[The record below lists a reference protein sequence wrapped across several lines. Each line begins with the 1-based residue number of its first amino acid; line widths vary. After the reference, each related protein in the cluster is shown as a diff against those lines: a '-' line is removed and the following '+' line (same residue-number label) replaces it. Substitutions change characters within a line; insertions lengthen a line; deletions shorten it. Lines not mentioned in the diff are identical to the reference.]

1 MERRSGASV
10 RPEPIFPPPAHT
22 DMVGVMTL
30 FGKTAAMIH
39 SSTCPSSH
47 PLQVGREEGGPSK
60 HQGFPSSRR
69 RVYLVL
75 MLAGLILAADA
86 GCGSRKE
93 ISSSPGGMPSARRD
107 RNGDG
112 IGGGLTIADQRAVI
126 LKSVIEL
133 IRTAPE
139 NPGAR
144 NFAIAVDSLNQCF
157 IDEPDGRYRVDEA
170 TRALFQTLSNPP
182 AALTEL
188 ESRQWVELDAR
199 HVEDCLLYSRIT
211 RRLTRDDRSTLENL
225 ERLFDWT
232 ITQVALAPANWL
244 TLDPRLPQAQARPYD
259 VLIRGLA
266 VERGL
271 WAERS
276 WLFMALCR
284 QLNLDAALVTVDPP
298 DEQVGETL
306 LGVAVV
312 VDGEM
317 VMFNLST
324 GFPLRDAQGQRATL
338 AAMVRDPD
346 LLRGYDLPESP
357 FPVQPADL
365 VQGKVTFYLDSSR
378 GYMCPK
384 MKLLQ
389 ELLSADL
396 RMILH
401 REPSAQ
407 FDAIFKAASAAG
419 LNNPQV
425 AFWDMPRQIE
435 QLLLTSPQ
443 FVASTKDFLL
453 FFNARLELTPE
464 MPLLAARLAQLRG
477 DLGQAKTKYVNF
489 RFADRIE
496 QRDGNV
502 IQLPRELQAVLD
514 LYATYFL
521 GLCHLEAGNFENARR
536 MFEQTLTLSPEPRR
550 DLSVF
555 VYPHVFRWSALSNL
569 ARLEERAGQ
578 IAEAIRDYTRPNDLT
593 PQKVGDQQRA
603 TQLVFDDPM
612 RPLAPPRPPA
622 PTSFAGV
629 SFENA
634 PPPPSPNTAPA
645 SPASGSPASP
655 RGG

>member
-1 MERRSGASV
+1 
-10 RPEPIFPPPAHT
+10 
-22 DMVGVMTL
+22 MVGVMTL

-39 SSTCPSSH
+39 H
-47 PLQVGREEGGPSK
+47 PTRPVPRPFQTDVVGNPPARRDDSP
-60 HQGFPSSRR
+60 FTFRR
-69 RVYLVL
+69 RVRLAL
-75 MLAGLILAADA
+75 ALAGLLLAAGV

-93 ISSSPGGMPSARRD
+93 IGSSPGGIPSARRD
-107 RNGDG
+107 GGG
-112 IGGGLTIADQRAVI
+112 IGSGLTIADQRAVM

-157 IDEPDGRYRVDEA
+157 VDEPDGRYRVDEA

-182 AALTEL
+182 VALSEL

-211 RRLTRDDRSTLENL
+211 RRLIRDDRPTLENL
-225 ERLFDWT
+225 DRLFDWT
-232 ITQVALAPANWL
+232 ITQVALAPASWL
-244 TLDPRLPQAQARPYD
+244 SLDPRLPQAQARPYD

-266 VERGL
+266 VESGL

-298 DEQVGETL
+298 GESL
-306 LGVAVV
+306 LGVAVL

-324 GFPLRDAQGQRATL
+324 GFPIRDAQGGYATL
-338 AAMVRDPD
+338 AALVRDPD
-346 LLRGYDLPESP
+346 LLRGYDTPETP
-357 FPVQPADL
+357 FPVRPSDL
-365 VQGKVTFYLDSSR
+365 VEGKVTFYLDSSR

-407 FDAIFKAASAAG
+407 FDAIFKAASTAG
-419 LNNPQV
+419 LADPQV
-425 AFWDMPRQIE
+425 AFWEMPRQIE
-435 QLLLTSPQ
+435 QLLLTNPQ
-443 FVASTKDFLL
+443 FVGSIKDSLL
-453 FFNARLELTPE
+453 FFNARLEMTPE
-464 MPLLAARLAQLRG
+464 LPLLSARLAQLRG

-496 QRDGNV
+496 QRDGNA

-521 GLCHLEAGNFENARR
+521 GLCHLETGNLDSARR

-550 DLSVF
+550 DLPVF
-555 VYPHVFRWSALSNL
+555 VYPHLFRWSALSNL
-569 ARLEERAGQ
+569 ARLEERAGNT
-578 IAEAIRDYTRPNDLT
+578 AEAIRDYIRPTDLT
-593 PQKVGDQQRA
+593 PQKIGDQQRA
-603 TQLVFDDPM
+603 AQLVFQDPM
-612 RPLAPPRPPA
+612 IALASPRPPA
-622 PTSFAGV
+622 PTTFAGV

-634 PPPPSPNTAPA
+634 PPPPTPKTTSP
-645 SPASGSPASP
+645 SPPSSENSGSPT
-655 RGG
+655 GG